1 MKKSINKNRIL
12 ETVWLIVAILS
23 VIAGIHKTYV
33 DGGFRESYL
42 FFSISVIAFLMFFFR
57 KNLRK
62 NEREKPKSDS
72 T

>member
-1 MKKSINKNRIL
+1 LKKSINRNRIL

-23 VIAGIHKTYV
+23 IVAGIHKTYT

-42 FFSISVIAFLMFFFR
+42 FFIISLISFLMFFFR
-57 KNLRK
+57 RRMRMNEDKKN
-62 NEREKPKSDS
+62 KSDS